1 MRGPGTIRVV
11 VVVVFVSSIG
21 TMSGQGIIRFVVVV
35 LIVFVFFVQVLKV
48 SLCISSID
56 IYRCLSVK
64 IVAFDYSIFF
74 SILLTHIGRS
84 TGISNPA

>member
-35 LIVFVFFVQVLKV
+35 LIVFVFFVGMM
-48 SLCISSID
+48 SG
-56 IYRCLSVK
+56 LSEL
-64 IVAFDYSIFF
+64 FQF
-74 SILLTHIGRS
+74 SDRY
-84 TGISNPA
+84 